1 VAAGTGC
8 GARLPDCAVPVKAH
22 STIVITTGS
31 RRNASFENEEL
42 VMQIIPGAAK
52 RETGNCNTSGENKKL
67 NLLHLAERFPDQ
79 VPMESKPVQPLI
91 ITRVHDQARSTRSF
105 DLRPKEVVVAHG
117 ISFIPGQVAM
127 LRVEGE
133 APAHF
138 AFASAPEDSELEVLV
153 KQKIGASNVIFDMRE
168 GDTIDLVGIAGH
180 GFSLDAQKSRD
191 LVFVAMGTGVAPL
204 RSVLRH
210 VLKRKADF
218 GQLVVLYGARTPDD
232 FCYRDE
238 TEGWENAGVELRQV
252 ISRPDGHD
260 WSGPTGYVQSLL
272 DHVLPDLASPVA
284 LICGSME
291 MIEQTRK
298 RLGKMGFKPDEIL
311 TNY

>member
-1 VAAGTGC
+1 MKTEQ
-8 GARLPDCAVPVKAH
+8 AR
-22 STIVITTGS
+22 S
-31 RRNASFENEEL
+31 
-42 VMQIIPGAAK
+42 
-52 RETGNCNTSGENKKL
+52 
-67 NLLHLAERFPDQ
+67 
-79 VPMESKPVQPLI
+79 LI
-91 ITRVHDQARSTRSF
+91 ITSVREQARNTRSF
-105 DLRPKEVVVAHG
+105 DLRPKEGGPHAGSPRGGLGAPGPHG
-117 ISFIPGQVAM
+117 VSFIPGQVAT

-133 APAHF
+133 APSYF
-138 AFASAPEDSELEVLV
+138 AFASAPEDPELEVLV
-153 KQKIGASNVIFDMRE
+153 KQKVGASNVIFEMQE
-168 GDTIDLVGIAGH
+168 GQTIDLVGIAGH
-180 GFSLDAQKSRD
+180 GFPLEAQRNRD

-210 VLKRKADF
+210 VLNRKKDF

-238 TEGWENAGVELRQV
+238 TESWEEAGVELRQV

-272 DHVLPDLASPVA
+272 DHVLPDMSSPVA

-291 MIEQTRK
+291 MIEQTSE
-298 RLGKMGFKPDEIL
+298 RLGKMGFKPEEIL

>member
-1 VAAGTGC
+1 
-8 GARLPDCAVPVKAH
+8 
-22 STIVITTGS
+22 
-31 RRNASFENEEL
+31 
-42 VMQIIPGAAK
+42 
-52 RETGNCNTSGENKKL
+52 
-67 NLLHLAERFPDQ
+67 
-79 VPMESKPVQPLI
+79 MESAQVQSLT
-91 ITRVHDQARSTRSF
+91 ITRVRDQARSIRSF
-105 DLRPKEVVVAHG
+105 DLLPKDALGPHG
-117 ISFIPGQVAM
+117 VSFVPGQVAL

-133 APAHF
+133 EPAYF
-138 AFASAPEDSELEVLV
+138 AFAGAPEDPELEVLV
-153 KQKIGASNVIFDMRE
+153 KQRIGTSNVIFDLRE
-168 GDTIDLVGIAGH
+168 GQTIELLGIAGQ
-180 GFSLDAQKSRD
+180 GFSLEAQKSRD

-210 VLKRKADF
+210 VLKRKQDF

-238 TEGWENAGVELRQV
+238 TEGWEDAGVELRQV
-252 ISRPDGHD
+252 VSRPDGHD

-272 DHVLPDLASPVA
+272 DHVLPNLDSPVA

-291 MIEQTRK
+291 MMEQTRA